1 MRFAMNMIVYLV
13 PVIAIAGL
21 LFYTRW
27 AQANA
32 RKRAATGQGPQMF
45 HDAYADKFEVLG
57 PDERLI
63 GMWQGLAYVAPT
75 STVGQSASKLA
86 KEAALGV
93 VGFSSYTPVVYVGVT
108 THGRVLLAEEYSDM
122 GKRNNFKVVCA
133 LPPGAHVVSGQAA
146 KPEHQGS
153 PPKNPYS
160 MEAPM
165 ELVRLIGQDDQ
176 YLCWVSGAGAMT
188 GAATFV
194 SITSVLPITPDRA
207 SSVWQR
213 ASQPAAAA

>member
-13 PVIAIAGL
+13 PVIAIAGM

-27 AQANA
+27 AQANV
-32 RKRAATGQGPQMF
+32 RKRTAAGQGPQMF
-45 HDAYADKFEVLG
+45 HDAFADKFEVLG

-63 GMWQGLAYVAPT
+63 GLWQGLAYVAPT
-75 STVGQSASKLA
+75 SGAGQVASKVA
-86 KEAALGV
+86 KEVALGA
-93 VGFSSYTPVVYVGVT
+93 VGISTYTPVVYVGVT
-108 THGRVLLAEEYSDM
+108 THGRVLVAEEYTDM

-146 KPEHQGS
+146 KPDHQGS

-160 MEAPM
+160 MEAPL

-176 YLCWVSGAGAMT
+176 YLCWTNGAGMMT
-188 GAATFV
+188 GAPTFV